1 MISLNEKT
9 NINLDLKT
17 LILIIGFVVSMVS
30 MYAKLQADIQV
41 AMEKPEP
48 EISRVEYDLKDSNV
62 RETIYMIQK
71 QVQENSDKLDKLIFH
86 EINK

>member
-1 MISLNEKT
+1 MKLSQDTSLT
-9 NINLDLKT
+9 LDIKT
-17 LILIIGFVVSMVS
+17 LTIIIGFTISMVT
-30 MYAKLQADIQV
+30 MYMKLQADIQI

-48 EISRVEYDLKDSNV
+48 EISRVEYDFKDSNV

>member
-1 MISLNEKT
+1 MKLSQDTSLT
-9 NINLDLKT
+9 LDIKT
-17 LILIIGFVVSMVS
+17 LTIIIGFTISMVT
-30 MYAKLQADIQV
+30 MYMKLQADIQI
-41 AMEKPEP
+41 AMDKPEP
-48 EISRVEYDLKDSNV
+48 EISRVEYDFKDSNV

>member
-1 MISLNEKT
+1 MKLSQDTSLT
-9 NINLDLKT
+9 LDIKT
-17 LILIIGFVVSMVS
+17 LTIIIGFTISMVT
-30 MYAKLQADIQV
+30 MYMKLQADIQI

>member
-41 AMEKPEP
+41 AMEQPEP

-71 QVQENSDKLDKLIFH
+71 QVQENSAKFDKLIFH